1 MKIKDINFSLIRA
14 IFMAVYGHFNITIM
28 GIILSTLRRI
38 SNSQLCEFNRVV
50 ITPFFCLLIVKFIGI
65 KVEIEGLDKVKHKQ
79 AIFMYNHSS
88 FMDIFILPLTKL
100 KNMRYIFT
108 EKALGILGLRLANYG
123 NEALLL
129 PSFSE
134 DLNVIN
140 QRDQKFK
147 EFSKLLKTTNI
158 SILTAP
164 EGQHKFEHK
173 IDTFHDGVFVMATDS
188 QVDIIP
194 VFIRIAKENNPFQG
208 YRFKSGTITIE
219 FLEPIKTKD
228 WKIEELEQNKKS
240 VRDVFVKRFN
250 KAHNTTTV

>member
-14 IFMAVYGHFNITIM
+14 IFIQFYGLWNVTIM

-38 SNSQLCEFNRVV
+38 SNSKLCEINRVV
-50 ITPFFCLLIVKFIGI
+50 ITPFFCRLIIMSVGM
-65 KVEIEGLDKVKHKQ
+65 KVEMKGLDRVKDKQ
-79 AIFMYNHSS
+79 AIFMYNHNS
-88 FMDIFILPLTKL
+88 FFDIFILPLTKL

-129 PSFSE
+129 PSLTQNAK
-134 DLNVIN
+134 LNN

-147 EFSKLLKTTNI
+147 EFSNLLKTTNI

-164 EGQHKFEHK
+164 EGQHTFEHR
-173 IDTFHDGVFVMATDS
+173 IDIFNDGVFIMATES

-194 VFIRIAKENNPFQG
+194 VFIQIAKDNNPFQG
-208 YRFKSGTITIE
+208 YRFKSGTIIIE
-219 FLEPIKTKD
+219 FMEPIKTID
-228 WKIEELEQNKKS
+228 WKIEQLEQNKKS
-240 VRDVFVKRFN
+240 VRDIFVKRFN
-250 KAHNTTTV
+250 KAHNTTIV